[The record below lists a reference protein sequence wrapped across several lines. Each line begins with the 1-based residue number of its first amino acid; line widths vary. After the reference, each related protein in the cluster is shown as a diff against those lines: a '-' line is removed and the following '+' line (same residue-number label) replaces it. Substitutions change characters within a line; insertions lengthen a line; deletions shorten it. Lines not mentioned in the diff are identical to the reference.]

1 MRTGVSNVCQNIFV
15 SLESVESESL
25 EMTKLSALSFSLVV
39 HAECSVLGDNFST
52 HLGGGKRLFTEL
64 HTVRALHHSSQDL
77 TCDPP
82 LDMATAG
89 LG

>member
-82 LDMATAG
+82 LDMVTAG